1 MQLRKKYILRRH
13 DVDTE
18 ATLVRDGSGKVWV
31 ETASGD
37 RIEDAV
43 VIDHGRTVSLR
54 HKGRMYVV
62 DVTPRSNRELRAL
75 VNGQGGLVELFDE
88 LGAAAAAT
96 AGTGPSARELR
107 AEMPGM
113 VVEVKC
119 KVGDTLTKGQAI
131 VVLEAMKMQNEL
143 VAPDDGVVEE
153 VMVEAG
159 QSVESG
165 ALLLR
170 LAEPVA

>member
-18 ATLVRDGSGKVWV
+18 ATLVRDGSGRVWV

-54 HKGRMYVV
+54 HKGRMYIV
-62 DVTPRSNRELRAL
+62 DVTPRSHRGLRAL

-119 KVGDTLTKGQAI
+119 KVGDRLTKGQAV

-143 VAPDDGVVEE
+143 IAPDDGVVEE
-153 VMVEAG
+153 VMVQAG

-170 LAEPVA
+170 LEEPAS